1 MASWLTLYLAANPE
15 WKERVLT
22 QTRSF
27 VAKYA
32 PLNGSLSSRLAHL
45 PPKVWEEEMSV
56 LDVCLKET
64 IRINTTGAC
73 LRRVVPTHT
82 GEDVIFQGKKL
93 SVGTFVACPITDP
106 HLNPNIYTDPET

>member
-1 MASWLTLYLAANPE
+1 MASCLTLYLAANRE

-32 PLNGSLSSRLAHL
+32 PLNRSLSSRLAHL
-45 PPKVWEEEMSV
+45 PKVWEEEMSA

-64 IRINTTGAC
+64 IRINTTGVC

-93 SVGTFVACPITDP
+93 SFGTFVACPITDP
-106 HLNPNIYTDPET
+106 HLNPNIYTNPET

>member
-1 MASWLTLYLAANPE
+1 MASWLTLYLAANRE

-45 PPKVWEEEMSV
+45 PKVWEEEMSA
-56 LDVCLKET
+56 LDVY
-64 IRINTTGAC
+64 TTGVC

-93 SVGTFVACPITDP
+93 SFGTFVACPITDP
-106 HLNPNIYTDPET
+106 HLNPNIYTNPET